1 MTLHS
6 ELYSK
11 DIKNL
16 LDDGSGEIT
25 FGDFCTVMDGR
36 TLEVD
41 EEIFYKETFRTFGK
55 DQDGCIPADEMVF
68 VFQHLGVSYFSYQ
81 CSYLTVLCLRFSFK
95 V

>member
-6 ELYSK
+6 ELYTK

-41 EEIFYKETFRTFGK
+41 EETFYKETFRTFGK
-55 DQDGCIPADEMVF
+55 DQDGCIPADEMIF
-68 VFQHLGVSYFSYQ
+68 VFQHLGVSYFSYH
-81 CSYLTVLCLRFSFK
+81 CSYSTVLFLRFSFK

>member
-6 ELYSK
+6 ELFSK

-41 EEIFYKETFRTFGK
+41 EETFYKE
-55 DQDGCIPADEMVF
+55 MVGF
-68 VFQHLGVSYFSYQ
+68 LVVN
-81 CSYLTVLCLRFSFK
+81 K
-95 V
+95 